1 VSAKAHGVEV
11 RERSSRE
18 ARVSLARTEIA
29 AQPDVVARL
38 LERERPAIDA
48 LAAEM
53 RVRAPRYAVLAA
65 RGTSDNAARYA
76 QHVLGRILRLPVVLA
91 TPSLHT
97 LYDAPPRYADAVV
110 IGISQSGASP
120 DVVSVVAEGTKQG
133 ALTAAIT
140 NAPSS
145 PLAGAAQHVIDLGAD
160 EERSVAATK
169 TYTASLA
176 AIAALVASGDA
187 ALTDEVQRLPG
198 ALAAQLER
206 TGGSGSIGGEAQR
219 PTGAL
224 AATDDAAHAV
234 RAAADWQ
241 RLTVVGRGAHYA
253 TAFEAA
259 LKIRE
264 LAGIV
269 AEPYS
274 PADLL
279 HGPIAAVGPRQPLLA
294 IAPAGPTEKS
304 MRDVVAAAR
313 ERGARVAAI
322 GHDRT
327 LGDPFLELVDI
338 PEWLGPVVAIV
349 PAQLLAVGLA
359 ERRGIDVDAPFGL
372 SKITLTR

>member
-1 VSAKAHGVEV
+1 V
-11 RERSSRE
+11 
-18 ARVSLARTEIA
+18 RVSLADDEIR
-29 AQPDVVARL
+29 AQPEVVARL
-38 LERERPAIDA
+38 LEREGPAIDA
-48 LAAEM
+48 LAAEI
-53 RVRAPRYAVLAA
+53 RRRQPRYAVLAA

-76 QHVLGRILRLPVVLA
+76 QHVLGRVLRLPVVLA

-110 IGISQSGASP
+110 IGVSQSGASP
-120 DVVSVVAEGTKQG
+120 DVVSVVAEGARQG

-145 PLAGAAQHVIDLGAD
+145 PMAAAAEHVIDLGAG

-176 AIAALVASGDA
+176 AIAALVANGDA
-187 ALTDEVQRLPG
+187 ALTAQVQRLPE
-198 ALAAQLER
+198 ALAAQLALSGGDEDER
-206 TGGSGSIGGEAQR
+206 T
-219 PTGAL
+219 PDDL
-224 AATDDAAHAV
+224 AAPGERAPGHDAAHAV
-234 RAAADWQ
+234 REAADWQ

-279 HGPIAAVGPRQPLLA
+279 HGPIAALTASQPLLA
-294 IAPAGPTEKS
+294 IAPAGPTLAS
-304 MRDVVAAAR
+304 MRELIAAAR
-313 ERGARVAAI
+313 ARGSHVAAI
-322 GHDRT
+322 GHDST
-327 LGDPFLELVDI
+327 LGDPFLQLVDI

-359 ERRGIDVDAPFGL
+359 ERRGVDVDAPFGL

>member
-1 VSAKAHGVEV
+1 
-11 RERSSRE
+11 
-18 ARVSLARTEIA
+18 VSLARAEIA
-29 AQPDVVARL
+29 QQPDVVARL
-38 LERERPAIDA
+38 LDRERIAIDA
-48 LAAEM
+48 LAAEVL
-53 RVRAPRYAVLAA
+53 RRAPRYAVLAA

-120 DVVSVVAEGTKQG
+120 DIVSVVAEGTKQG

-145 PLAGAAQHVIDLGAD
+145 PLAGAAQHVIDLGAG

-169 TYTASLA
+169 TYTASVA

-187 ALTDEVQRLPG
+187 ALTADVERLPE
-198 ALAAQLER
+198 ALAAQLEL
-206 TGGSGSIGGEAQR
+206 TG
-219 PTGAL
+219 
-224 AATDDAAHAV
+224 DAAAAV
-234 RAAADWQ
+234 RAAADWR

-294 IAPAGPTEKS
+294 IAPGGPTEES
-304 MRDVVAAAR
+304 MREVVAAAR

-322 GHDRT
+322 GHDGA

-359 ERRGIDVDAPFGL
+359 EERGVDVDAPFGL

>member
-1 VSAKAHGVEV
+1 
-11 RERSSRE
+11 
-18 ARVSLARTEIA
+18 VSLARAEIA
-29 AQPDVVARL
+29 EQPGVVARL
-38 LERERPAIDA
+38 LDRERTAIEA
-48 LAAEM
+48 LAAEV
-53 RVRAPRYAVLAA
+53 RRRAPRYAVLAA

-120 DVVSVVAEGTKQG
+120 DIVSVVAEGTKQG

-145 PLAGAAQHVIDLGAD
+145 PLAGAAEHVIDLGAG

-176 AIAALVASGDA
+176 AIAALVARGDA
-187 ALTDEVQRLPG
+187 ALSEEVERLPD
-198 ALAAQLER
+198 ALAAQL
-206 TGGSGSIGGEAQR
+206 
-219 PTGAL
+219 AL
-224 AATDDAAHAV
+224 SDDAASAV
-234 RAAADWQ
+234 RAGADWQ

-294 IAPAGPTEKS
+294 IAPAGPTEES
-304 MRDVVAAAR
+304 MREVVAAAR

-327 LGDPFLELVDI
+327 LGDPFLEVVDI
-338 PEWLGPVVAIV
+338 PEWLSPVVAIV

-359 ERRGIDVDAPFGL
+359 EERGVDVDAPFGL

>member
-1 VSAKAHGVEV
+1 M
-11 RERSSRE
+11 
-18 ARVSLARTEIA
+18 SLADAEIR

-38 LERERPAIDA
+38 LEREAVALRA
-48 LAAEM
+48 LAAEL
-53 RVRAPRYAVLAA
+53 RRRRPRYAVIAA
-65 RGTSDNAARYA
+65 RGSSDNAARYA

-97 LYDAPPRYADAVV
+97 LYDAPPRFIDAIV

-120 DVVSVVAEGTKQG
+120 DVVAVVAEGARQG

-140 NAPSS
+140 NDPTS
-145 PLAGAAQHVIDLGAD
+145 PLAAAAAHVVDLGAG

-176 AIAALVASGDA
+176 AIAALAAEGDPELTRDVA
-187 ALTDEVQRLPG
+187 RLPE
-198 ALAAQLER
+198 ALAAQL
-206 TGGSGSIGGEAQR
+206 
-219 PTGAL
+219 AL
-224 AATDDAAHAV
+224 AGDAAAAV
-234 RAAADWQ
+234 DAAAGWE

-259 LKIRE
+259 LKVRE

-269 AEPYS
+269 AEAYS

-279 HGPIAAVGPRQPLLA
+279 HGPIATAGPGQPLLA
-294 IAPAGPTEKS
+294 IAPSGPTEGS
-304 MRDVVAAAR
+304 MRELIAAAR
-313 ERGARVAAI
+313 ERGAHVAAI
-322 GHDRT
+322 GHDPA
-327 LGDPFLELVDI
+327 LGDPFLELVEV
-338 PEWLGPVVAIV
+338 PEWLGPAVAIV

-359 ERRGIDVDAPFGL
+359 ERRGVDVDAPFGL

>member
-1 VSAKAHGVEV
+1 MSFARDEI
-11 RERSSRE
+11 RE
-18 ARVSLARTEIA
+18 
-29 AQPDVVARL
+29 QPDVVARL
-38 LERERPAIDA
+38 LERERPALRA
-48 LAAEM
+48 LAAEL
-53 RVRAPRYAVLAA
+53 RRRRPRYAVIAA
-65 RGTSDNAARYA
+65 RGSSDNAARYA
-76 QHVLGRILRLPVVLA
+76 QHVLGRWLRLPVVLA

-97 LYDAPPRYADAVV
+97 LYDAPPRLIDAVV
-110 IGISQSGASP
+110 LGISQSGASP
-120 DVVSVVAEGTKQG
+120 DVVAVVAEGARQG

-140 NAPSS
+140 NDPSS
-145 PLAGAAQHVIDLGAD
+145 PLAAAAAHVIDLGAG

-187 ALTDEVQRLPG
+187 APTAEVARLPA
-198 ALAAQLER
+198 ALAALLDLTR
-206 TGGSGSIGGEAQR
+206 
-219 PTGAL
+219 
-224 AATDDAAHAV
+224 DAASAV

-253 TAFEAA
+253 TAFESA

-279 HGPIAAVGPRQPLLA
+279 HGPIAAVGPPQPLLA
-294 IAPAGPTEKS
+294 IAPAGPTEES
-304 MRDVVAAAR
+304 MREVVAAAR

-322 GHDRT
+322 GHDGE
-327 LGDPFLELVDI
+327 LGDPFLELVEI

-359 ERRGIDVDAPFGL
+359 EERGVDVDAPFGL

>member
-1 VSAKAHGVEV
+1 M
-11 RERSSRE
+11 
-18 ARVSLARTEIA
+18 SLADAEIRE
-29 AQPDVVARL
+29 QPDVVARL
-38 LERERPAIDA
+38 LEREAVALRA
-48 LAAEM
+48 LAAEL
-53 RVRAPRYAVLAA
+53 RRRRPRYAVIAA
-65 RGTSDNAARYA
+65 RGSSDNAARYA

-97 LYDAPPRYADAVV
+97 LYDAPPRFIDAIVV
-110 IGISQSGASP
+110 GISQSGASP
-120 DVVSVVAEGTKQG
+120 DVVSVVAEGARQG

-140 NAPSS
+140 NDPTS
-145 PLAGAAQHVIDLGAD
+145 PLAAVAAHVVDLGAG

-187 ALTDEVQRLPG
+187 ALTAEVERLPD
-198 ALAAQLER
+198 ALAAQLDL
-206 TGGSGSIGGEAQR
+206 TG
-219 PTGAL
+219 
-224 AATDDAAHAV
+224 DAASAI

-253 TAFEAA
+253 TAFESA

-294 IAPAGPTEKS
+294 IAPAGPTEES
-304 MRDVVAAAR
+304 MREVVAAAR

-322 GHDRT
+322 GHDRA

-359 ERRGIDVDAPFGL
+359 EERGVDVDTPFGL

>member
-1 VSAKAHGVEV
+1 M
-11 RERSSRE
+11 
-18 ARVSLARTEIA
+18 SLARTEIA
-29 AQPDVVARL
+29 EQHDVVARL
-38 LERERPAIDA
+38 LERQRPAIEA
-48 LAAEM
+48 LAAEL
-53 RVRAPRYAVLAA
+53 RSRAPRYAVLAA

-76 QHVLGRILRLPVVLA
+76 QHALGRILRLPVALA

-97 LYDAPPRYADAVV
+97 VYDAPPRFDGALV

-120 DVVSVVAEGTKQG
+120 DVVSVVEEGARQG

-140 NAPSS
+140 NAPTS
-145 PLAGAAQHVIDLGAD
+145 PLAAAAHHVIDLGAG

-169 TYTASLA
+169 TYTAELA

-187 ALTDEVQRLPG
+187 ALTADVEQLPQR
-198 ALAAQLER
+198 LAAQLVL
-206 TGGSGSIGGEAQR
+206 SGGE
-219 PTGAL
+219 GAERGPSV
-224 AATDDAAHAV
+224 AAAV
-234 RAAADWQ
+234 RAGADWQ

-279 HGPIAAVGPRQPLLA
+279 HGPIAAVGADQPLLA
-294 IAPAGPTEKS
+294 VAPAGPTEQS
-304 MRDVVAAAR
+304 MREVVAAAR
-313 ERGARVAAI
+313 ERGAQVAAI
-322 GHDRT
+322 GHDRS
-327 LGDPFLELVDI
+327 LGDPFLELVEI

-359 ERRGIDVDAPFGL
+359 EQRGVDVDSPFGL

>member
-1 VSAKAHGVEV
+1 
-11 RERSSRE
+11 
-18 ARVSLARTEIA
+18 VSLASREIEE
-29 AQPDVVARL
+29 QPDVVARL
-38 LERERPAIDA
+38 LEREGPAIDV
-48 LAAEM
+48 LAAEI
-53 RVRAPRYAVLAA
+53 RRRAPRYAVLAA

-97 LYDAPPRYADAVV
+97 LYDAPPRYDGAVV
-110 IGISQSGASP
+110 IGVSQSGESP
-120 DVVSVVAEGTKQG
+120 DVVSVVADATKQG

-140 NAPSS
+140 NAPAS
-145 PLAGAAQHVIDLGAD
+145 PLAGAARHVIDLDAG

-176 AIAALVASGDA
+176 AVAALAAAGDA
-187 ALTDEVQRLPG
+187 DLAYEVQRLPDE
-198 ALAAQLER
+198 LAAQLAL
-206 TGGSGSIGGEAQR
+206 SGVDA
-219 PTGAL
+219 PHAL
-224 AATDDAAHAV
+224 
-234 RAAADWQ
+234 RDWQ

-279 HGPIAAVGPRQPLLA
+279 HGPIAAVGPEQPLLA
-294 IAPAGPTEKS
+294 VAPAGPTEDS
-304 MRDVVAAAR
+304 MREVVAAAR

-322 GHDRT
+322 GHDAA
-327 LGDPFLELVDI
+327 LGDPFLQLVDI

-359 ERRGIDVDAPFGL
+359 ERRGVDVDAPFGL